1 MSAEGNNRDSIESKA
16 KKWTRLNSKRFAP
29 KRAFGYADS
38 AAKGETPPEVVR
50 KLIRDHGDMSS
61 RAFRHDKVK
70 KMKKRKYFP
79 FVCLCFFFFVV
90 VVLCTFIIIHLFF
103 S

>member
-1 MSAEGNNRDSIESKA
+1 LNVPRSSAFSNHVSKVVAAMSAEGNNRDSIESKA

-61 RAFRHDKVK
+61 RAFRHDKVNGK
-70 KMKKRKYFP
+70 
-79 FVCLCFFFFVV
+79 
-90 VVLCTFIIIHLFF
+90 
-103 S
+103 